1 MIRNNILWPL
11 KAEKKKEEKNHNGQR
26 ESTYLELAFTDSAC
40 FGLCLLVAV
49 YRRLASEQQD
59 MSRRQVL
66 THTTGHLVN

>member
-1 MIRNNILWPL
+1 MAIESR
-11 KAEKKKEEKNHNGQR
+11 KKERKKIITKSKGINCVYIYY
-26 ESTYLELAFTDSAC
+26 TYLELAFTDSAC

-49 YRRLASEQQD
+49 YSGLASEQQD